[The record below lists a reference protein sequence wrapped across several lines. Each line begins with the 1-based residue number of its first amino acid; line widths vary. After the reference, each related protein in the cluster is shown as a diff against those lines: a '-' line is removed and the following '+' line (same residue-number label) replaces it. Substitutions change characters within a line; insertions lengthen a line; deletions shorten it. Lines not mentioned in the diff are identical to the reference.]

1 MIEVTESA
9 IDVAAAFEKL
19 NKAGVGSTVLH
30 VGVVKPD
37 PKGKKSA
44 GITFR
49 PRPGIEDELA
59 ELEGHLR
66 NNFNL
71 IDVVL
76 IRRMGTLK
84 VGDLILVAAVAAHDR
99 DNAFKACREAVE
111 RFKKMENLEKEEHYI
126 E

>member
-1 MIEVTESA
+1 MIEVVETP
-9 IDVAAAFEKL
+9 IDVAVAFEKL
-19 NKAGVGSTVLH
+19 DKEGAGSTVLH

-37 PKGKKSA
+37 PQGKKSA

-59 ELEGHLR
+59 NLESYLR
-66 NNFNL
+66 KNFNL

-76 IRRMGTLK
+76 IRRMGPLK
-84 VGDLILVAAVAAHDR
+84 VGDLILVAAVAANDR